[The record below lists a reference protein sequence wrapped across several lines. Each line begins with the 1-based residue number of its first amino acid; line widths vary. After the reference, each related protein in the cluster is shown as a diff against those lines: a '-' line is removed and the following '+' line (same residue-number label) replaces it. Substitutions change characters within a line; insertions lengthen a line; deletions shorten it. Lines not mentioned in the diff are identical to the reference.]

1 MLPNLLYPL
10 YNFLVGLIKSL
21 LKFKIHEVTGDN
33 MTKTPKKS
41 FHTGSVK
48 KTIKIKASQ
57 DKVWRKISN
66 IIGLP
71 TWVVD
76 VKKTVYLSKKKRDVG
91 AIRLITFADGN
102 KIEEHIV
109 AWKNKES
116 FTYIAT
122 EGLPLRAY
130 VATISIKVKPKK
142 VVEVTW
148 QSYLNSKKMS
158 EKQFLEFLA
167 FMGSFYEA
175 SLENLKALLEK

>member
-1 MLPNLLYPL
+1 M
-10 YNFLVGLIKSL
+10 V
-21 LKFKIHEVTGDN
+21 
-33 MTKTPKKS
+33 KTVKKS
-41 FHTGSVK
+41 FHTGTVK
-48 KTIKIKASQ
+48 KIITIKASK
-57 DKVWRKISN
+57 DKVWRKVSN
-66 IIGLP
+66 IVGLP

-76 VKKTVYLSKKKRDVG
+76 VKKTIYLSKNKKGIG

-102 KIEEHIV
+102 KIEEHII
-109 AWKNKES
+109 AWKDNEY

-130 VATISIKVKPKK
+130 VATISIKAKSTKLI
-142 VVEVTW
+142 ELTW

-158 EKQFLEFLA
+158 ETQFLEFLA

>member
-1 MLPNLLYPL
+1 M
-10 YNFLVGLIKSL
+10 VGQP
-21 LKFKIHEVTGDN
+21 KFKIHRISGYDMV
-33 MTKTPKKS
+33 KTVKKS

-48 KTIKIKASQ
+48 KTITIKASK
-57 DKVWRKISN
+57 DKVWRKVSN
-66 IIGLP
+66 IVGLP
-71 TWVVD
+71 TWLVD

-91 AIRLITFADGN
+91 AIRLITFTDGN
-102 KIEEHIV
+102 KIEEHVV
-109 AWKNKES
+109 AWKNKEY

-130 VATISIKVKPKK
+130 VATISLKAKSKK
-142 VVEVTW
+142 IVELTW

-175 SLENLKALLEK
+175 SLENLKILLEK